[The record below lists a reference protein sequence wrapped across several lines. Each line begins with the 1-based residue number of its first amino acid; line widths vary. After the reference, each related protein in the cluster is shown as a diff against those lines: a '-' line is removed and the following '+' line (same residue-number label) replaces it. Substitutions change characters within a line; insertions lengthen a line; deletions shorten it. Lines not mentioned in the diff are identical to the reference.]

1 MSLDDDDEDL
11 LLGEMQAVINPRGAG
26 LQTQSSN
33 VPLKIDQDTDRKV
46 ISLIANMQHQISNL
60 LTAMASIK
68 DRMIALEQS
77 NLNYTI
83 QLGNQTEPIDFGNAT
98 PIIRQAIGKSVM
110 FSPSPL
116 PTTTDG
122 SLPSMA
128 APILSPTSADQ
139 RVPLIKFARTMP
151 ISTELALR
159 HSISAMD
166 KNCDNISH
174 LDEALRASGVLTL
187 ANGSRPSPVP
197 TPTNMSGYSPQII
210 TSSTFDGKIRY
221 VVVDED
227 DWYRYNSENET
238 CMYLMK
244 TMLNKDMLHH
254 LQLSIEANNAT
265 RTYLK
270 ILEFFKGHK
279 HHHIESARLALNNFK
294 FTAEI
299 EKDIFSLR
307 DLISSLEKAQDSL
320 LTDTTKLGVLRESMR
335 YEKREPMTNAFH
347 HACLNKLSFNDT
359 LETISKV
366 WNNIPSNN
374 ISNRM
379 AAVTTDGEEKICF
392 RFNQGGCKAK
402 ACKYVH
408 RIMTEQEKED
418 TGYEMRIDSRK
429 KARFNKKDGLKNSMN
444 NNNSSGTNGMH
455 NPNSAKSIPT
465 TREHYMAIDNRRGKI
480 TDSKP
485 RRLSKTQLHTTKSIS
500 ILENNNK
507 SINYKN
513 KYMQGHFKSWENQHN
528 MNSNLPTTN
537 IASFT
542 QANFDRPESTSDID
556 LLSSSIP
563 AILNRDTPV
572 RLNIPLQHLVDHHDR
587 EAKFFESIDP
597 AKDIPINVFTSSNK
611 RKLDDRI

>member
-238 CMYLMK
+238 CMDLMK

-392 RFNQGGCKAK
+392 RFNQGLCKNK
-402 ACKYVH
+402 NCKYVH
-408 RIMTEQEKED
+408 KIMTEQQKKD
-418 TGYEMRIDSRK
+418 TGYDKDRKDS
-429 KARFNKKDGLKNSMN
+429 NKKTKLNNKNKLKNSMK

-455 NPNSAKSIPT
+455 NSNSVTAIPLT
-465 TREHYMAIDNRRGKI
+465 KEHYMVIGNPRGKI
-480 TDSKP
+480 SDTNP
-485 RRLSKTQLHTTKSIS
+485 NGLSKQQMHTMKSLLIYESNKNNIYGNNNNNIS
-500 ILENNNK
+500 SNNNNNK
-507 SINYKN
+507 QSHLGYVCHMGNCITVN
-513 KYMQGHFKSWENQHN
+513 
-528 MNSNLPTTN
+528 
-537 IASFT
+537 
-542 QANFDRPESTSDID
+542 DIIIKP
-556 LLSSSIP
+556 L
-563 AILNRDTPV
+563 AIYLTFV
-572 RLNIPLQHLVDHHDR
+572 
-587 EAKFFESIDP
+587 
-597 AKDIPINVFTSSNK
+597 
-611 RKLDDRI
+611 